1 MSLFEIENTEVGH
14 SLSLYDL
21 KIKPTFGMQG
31 AGEPTERGTLRM
43 LEELRKRKD
52 NNGGHQYFLQS
63 ELITG
68 YPIPSVRVDAW
79 FVSSWSPNTESCLSC
94 LNLIWLV
101 NDIEQVFSPDIKQ
114 LLKNLKWT
122 EYAGPF
128 DF

>member
-1 MSLFEIENTEVGH
+1 MSLIEIENTEVGH
-14 SLSLYDL
+14 NLSLYDL
-21 KIKPTFGMQG
+21 QIKPTFGMQG

-43 LEELRKRKD
+43 LEELRRRKG
-52 NNGGHQYFLQS
+52 NKGGHQYFLQT
-63 ELITG
+63 ELITA

-79 FVSSWSPNTESCLSC
+79 FVSTWSPNPESSLSC

-101 NDIEQVFSPDIKQ
+101 DDIDNVFSPDIKE